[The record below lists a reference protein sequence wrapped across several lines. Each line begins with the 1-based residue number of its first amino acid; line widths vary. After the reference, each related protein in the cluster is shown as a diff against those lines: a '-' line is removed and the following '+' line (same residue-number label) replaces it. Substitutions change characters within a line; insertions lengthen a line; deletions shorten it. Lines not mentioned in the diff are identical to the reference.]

1 LGALGTVSIASM
13 PARVHSL
20 LFIDQRFGNALHII
34 GGRKFEEKLKAIRVN
49 FTGKD
54 RIFRICWT
62 HYYSENFKVMDATK
76 SMDRKEEG
84 KEEEKGR
91 KEGRKGGKGERKVLG
106 GVWDG
111 HVCLTLSDDG

>member
-1 LGALGTVSIASM
+1 
-13 PARVHSL
+13 
-20 LFIDQRFGNALHII
+20 
-34 GGRKFEEKLKAIRVN
+34 
-49 FTGKD
+49 
-54 RIFRICWT
+54 
-62 HYYSENFKVMDATK
+62 MDATK

-106 GVWDG
+106 GVRDG

>member
-1 LGALGTVSIASM
+1 MGLDRSQRCSLKTCDHMVSGEPKKISM
-13 PARVHSL
+13 VSKMQKNCAWSEMYQN
-20 LFIDQRFGNALHII
+20 DGSS
-34 GGRKFEEKLKAIRVN
+34 
-49 FTGKD
+49 
-54 RIFRICWT
+54 IFVPMP
-62 HYYSENFKVMDATK
+62 ENFKVMDATK

-106 GVWDG
+106 GVRDG

>member
-1 LGALGTVSIASM
+1 MVKGDSKKRGLML
-13 PARVHSL
+13 AR
-20 LFIDQRFGNALHII
+20 
-34 GGRKFEEKLKAIRVN
+34 
-49 FTGKD
+49 
-54 RIFRICWT
+54 
-62 HYYSENFKVMDATK
+62 ENFKVMDATK

>member
-1 LGALGTVSIASM
+1 MDQKNA
-13 PARVHSL
+13 PVHRL
-20 LFIDQRFGNALHII
+20 VHRFWNVA
-34 GGRKFEEKLKAIRVN
+34 
-49 FTGKD
+49 
-54 RIFRICWT
+54 
-62 HYYSENFKVMDATK
+62 ENFKVMDATN

-91 KEGRKGGKGERKVLG
+91 KEGRKGGTGERKVLG

>member
-1 LGALGTVSIASM
+1 VRLAAPVIKPFAKMLCV
-13 PARVHSL
+13 
-20 LFIDQRFGNALHII
+20 
-34 GGRKFEEKLKAIRVN
+34 KC
-49 FTGKD
+49 
-54 RIFRICWT
+54 FR
-62 HYYSENFKVMDATK
+62 HASENFKVMDATK

>member
-1 LGALGTVSIASM
+1 
-13 PARVHSL
+13 
-20 LFIDQRFGNALHII
+20 
-34 GGRKFEEKLKAIRVN
+34 
-49 FTGKD
+49 
-54 RIFRICWT
+54 
-62 HYYSENFKVMDATK
+62 MDATK

>member
-1 LGALGTVSIASM
+1 MRLYITLICLASTQSLHV
-13 PARVHSL
+13 RHEISVHCTRPVWDNSQACL
-20 LFIDQRFGNALHII
+20 YNMA
-34 GGRKFEEKLKAIRVN
+34 FEVN
-49 FTGKD
+49 PK
-54 RIFRICWT
+54 
-62 HYYSENFKVMDATK
+62 HVMENFKVMDATK

>member
-1 LGALGTVSIASM
+1 M
-13 PARVHSL
+13 
-20 LFIDQRFGNALHII
+20 
-34 GGRKFEEKLKAIRVN
+34 EKDVLSVF
-49 FTGKD
+49 FTHNNTSEG
-54 RIFRICWT
+54 
-62 HYYSENFKVMDATK
+62 ENFKVMDATK